1 MVSMNTL
8 PTNKR
13 ILVLKCL
20 TEGMSIRATVR
31 VTGVSKNTI
40 AKLLV
45 SAGKACAA
53 HMDRELRELPCRRIQ
68 ADEIW
73 SFIYAKEKNVPR
85 AAAAPPDAGDIWTW
99 VAICADTKLIPSWR
113 IGDRSGMTAIDLMDD
128 LRARLAHR
136 VQLTTDGHAAYLEA
150 VEGAFGGD
158 VDYAQLIKLYGS
170 GDGEKTH
177 ERKYSPAECTGIK
190 KKVVEGNP
198 DRKHVSTSY
207 IERQNL
213 TMRMSMRRFTRLT
226 NAFSKKVENH
236 AHAVA
241 LHIWWYNFGRL
252 HQTIKVTPAMEAGV
266 TERLWEMAD
275 LVRLIDEATPPPGP
289 RGPYKKRRANGD
301 ISN

>member
-1 MVSMNTL
+1 MASMNIL
-8 PTNKR
+8 PAHKR

-20 TEGMSIRATVR
+20 VEGMSIRATVR
-31 VTGVSKNTI
+31 VTGVAKATVM
-40 AKLLV
+40 KLLV
-45 SAGKACAA
+45 TAGKVCADFQ
-53 HMDRELRELPCRRIQ
+53 DREMRELPCRRVQ

-73 SFIYAKEKNVPR
+73 SFIYAKEKNAKR
-85 AAAAPPDAGDIWTW
+85 AKAAPPEAGDVWTW
-99 VAICADTKLIPSWR
+99 VALCADTKLIPAWR

-128 LRARLAHR
+128 LRSRLAHR

-158 VDYAQLIKLYGS
+158 VDYAQLIKLYGAS
-170 GDGEKTH
+170 GKED
-177 ERKYSPAECTGIK
+177 ERRYSPAECIGIRQ
-190 KKVVEGNP
+190 KVVEGNP
-198 DRKHVSTSY
+198 ARKHISTSY

-226 NAFSKKVENH
+226 NAFSKKLENH

-241 LHIWWYNFGRL
+241 LHMWWYNFGRI
-252 HQTIKVTPAMEAGV
+252 HQTLKVTPAMEARV
-266 TERLWEMAD
+266 TDRLWEIGD

-289 RGPYKKRRANGD
+289 RRPYRKRRTNGE